1 MEQLLAIAFI
11 ALLIFFVVKVG
22 SILWRIAGVLFLLF
36 IIYIYKDQMLAQLQN
51 FVANPD
57 FGGIWQ
63 NLANFFSNVFDKV
76 TSFLGTVIE

>member
-36 IIYIYKDQMLAQLQN
+36 IIYIYKDQMLSQLQN

-63 NLANFFSNVFDKV
+63 SLTNFFSSVFDSV